1 MVKMFLSFG
10 LLLLI
15 VHGCGSESERGR
27 AVQGS
32 PEYAEGCIV
41 LHFNYSADNGC
52 QCPEINGD
60 IFSTAFSEELMSR
73 IQKACR
79 TREPV
84 VKMHFG
90 ADFPLCLR
98 QAIVALVFPA
108 YNVGILMYTN
118 NGEDRVVSRIM
129 LADDRNRAKARN
141 LNDHIGRIRTTYDC
155 LDSEKGFP
163 FALVDSCDDILALL
177 GEFRALT
184 LAEYF
189 AVLIEKNAEYDGSL
203 QTTWRFGEYVYF
215 ECVVTW

>member
-41 LHFNYSADNGC
+41 LHFNYSADKGC

-73 IQKACR
+73 IQKAWR

-108 YNVGILMYTN
+108 CNVSILMYTN

-141 LNDHIGRIRTTYDC
+141 LNDHIVRIRTTYDC

-189 AVLIEKNAEYDGSL
+189 AVLIEKNAEHDGSL

>member
-41 LHFNYSADNGC
+41 LHFDYSADNGC

-129 LADDRNRAKARN
+129 LADDRNMAKARN
-141 LNDHIGRIRTTYDC
+141 LNEHIGRIRTTYDC
-155 LDSEKGFP
+155 LDSEKGFR

-215 ECVVTW
+215 ECVVMW